1 MKEITMSNCKQ
12 QECEL
17 VLNTHWDELSEY
29 DKAIEKLSN
38 GPIWRCYKTVVL
50 DDIVDYETYM
60 HHYYDYEFPEDK
72 QLMTYTNTFSEFAN
86 SEVACEWILKE
97 IR

>member
-1 MKEITMSNCKQ
+1 MCNTISKQ

-29 DKAIEKLSN
+29 DKAIEKLAD

-50 DDIVDYETYM
+50 DEVVDFETYM
-60 HHYYDYEFPEDK
+60 YHYYDYDFDDDPTKFTVIEF
-72 QLMTYTNTFSEFAN
+72 
-86 SEVACEWILKE
+86 
-97 IR
+97 